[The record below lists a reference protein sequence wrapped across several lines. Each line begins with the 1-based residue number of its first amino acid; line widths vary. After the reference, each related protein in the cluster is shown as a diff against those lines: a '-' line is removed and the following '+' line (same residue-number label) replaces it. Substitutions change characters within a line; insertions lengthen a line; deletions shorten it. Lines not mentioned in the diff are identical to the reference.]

1 MILLVLR
8 LAGTAIHAD
17 FRAVEETMFGAT
29 SSERPQRI
37 AFILVPNF
45 SMIAFTS
52 AVEPLRLANRTAG
65 KDLYSWRIFSSEGKP
80 IAASNGIVLHPSGD
94 IDQATGYGT
103 AILCSGIEA
112 HLYQDR
118 MLFAGLRRLDR
129 QGADIGA
136 LCTGSHILA
145 RAGLLDGYRCTIHW
159 ENIAAFAEDFPGI
172 EVTSELFEIDR
183 NRFTCSGGTAPLDM
197 MLNMI
202 ALQHGHELATAV
214 SEQFIH
220 ERIRDRH
227 DHQRMA
233 LTARLGV
240 RHPKLIQVIQQ
251 MEANLEEPLSRG
263 DLADAAGLSSRQMER
278 LFAKYLKKSP
288 ARYYVE
294 LRLNRARLLL
304 LQTNMSVIDIA
315 LACGF
320 VSASHFSKCYRD
332 FFGKTP
338 RRARAGPVQRPSE
351 RAPSAAA

>member
-1 MILLVLR
+1 
-8 LAGTAIHAD
+8 
-17 FRAVEETMFGAT
+17 MFGDLPAKL
-29 SSERPQRI
+29 PQQI
-37 AFILVPNF
+37 AFLLVPNF

-52 AVEPLRLANRTAG
+52 AVEPLRLANRVSG
-65 KDLYSWRIFSSEGKP
+65 KELFRWHLFSADGKP
-80 IAASNGIVLHPSGD
+80 VAASNGIQLAPEGAV
-94 IDQATGYGT
+94 DQILGYHT
-103 AILCSGIEA
+103 VILCSGIDG
-112 HLYQDR
+112 HLYEDR
-118 MLFAGLRRLDR
+118 NVFATLRRADR

-145 RAGLLDGYRCTIHW
+145 KANMLNGYRCTIHW
-159 ENIAAFAEDFPGI
+159 ENLASFTENFP
-172 EVTSELFEIDR
+172 EVEATAELFEVDR
-183 NRFTCSGGTAPLDM
+183 NRFTCSGGTAALDM

-202 ALQHGHELATAV
+202 GQQHGHELAAAV

-240 RHPKLIQVIQQ
+240 RHPKLIQVIQS

-263 DLADAAGLSSRQMER
+263 DLAKAASLSSRQMER

-338 RRARAGPVQRPSE
+338 RRERAGPVQRGGLE
-351 RAPSAAA
+351 QHAAE

>member
-1 MILLVLR
+1 
-8 LAGTAIHAD
+8 
-17 FRAVEETMFGAT
+17 MFGDLPGKL
-29 SSERPQRI
+29 PQSI
-37 AFILVPNF
+37 AFLLVPNF
-45 SMIAFTS
+45 SMNSFTS
-52 AVEPLRLANRTAG
+52 AVEPLRLANRASG
-65 KDLYSWRIFSSEGKP
+65 KELYRWHLFSPDGKP
-80 IAASNGIVLHPSGD
+80 VAASNGIQLTPEGAAEGVLSHH
-94 IDQATGYGT
+94 TV
-103 AILCSGIEA
+103 ILCSGIDG
-112 HLYQDR
+112 HLYEDR
-118 MLFAGLRRLDR
+118 NVFALLRRVER

-136 LCTGSHILA
+136 LCTGAHVLA
-145 RAGLLDGYRCTIHW
+145 RANMLNGYRCTIHW
-159 ENIAAFAEDFPGI
+159 ENLASFTENFP
-172 EVTSELFEIDR
+172 EVEATAELFEIDR
-183 NRFTCSGGTAPLDM
+183 NRFTCSGGTAALDM
-197 MLNMI
+197 MLNVI
-202 ALQHGHELATAV
+202 GQQHGHELAAAV

-240 RHPKLIQVIQQ
+240 RHPKLIQVIQS

-263 DLADAAGLSSRQMER
+263 DLAQAAGLSSRQMER

-338 RRARAGPVQRPSE
+338 RRERAGPVQRQVE
-351 RAPSAAA
+351 RAPIAAAGE

>member
-1 MILLVLR
+1 
-8 LAGTAIHAD
+8 
-17 FRAVEETMFGAT
+17 MFGDLPAKL
-29 SSERPQRI
+29 PQHI
-37 AFILVPNF
+37 AFLLVPNF

-52 AVEPLRLANRTAG
+52 AVEPLRLANRASG
-65 KDLYSWRIFSSEGKP
+65 KELYRWHLFSTDGKP
-80 IAASNGIVLHPSGD
+80 VAASNGILLTPEGPA
-94 IDQATGYGT
+94 DQMLNFHTVV
-103 AILCSGIEA
+103 LCSGIDG
-112 HLYQDR
+112 HLFEDKNV
-118 MLFAGLRRLDR
+118 FAILRRADR

-145 RAGLLDGYRCTIHW
+145 RANMLNGYRCTIHW
-159 ENIAAFAEDFPGI
+159 ENLASFNENFPEI
-172 EVTSELFEIDR
+172 EATSELFEIDR
-183 NRFTCSGGTAPLDM
+183 NRFTCSGGTAALDM

-202 ALQHGHELATAV
+202 GQQQGHELAAAV

-240 RHPKLIQVIQQ
+240 RHPKLIQVIQL
-251 MEANLEEPLSRG
+251 MEANLEEPMSRG
-263 DLADAAGLSSRQMER
+263 DLAEAAGLSSRQMER
-278 LFAKYLKKSP
+278 LFAKYLHKSP

-338 RRARAGPVQRPSE
+338 RRERAAPSPRVAEEPRLAARA
-351 RAPSAAA
+351 

>member
-1 MILLVLR
+1 
-8 LAGTAIHAD
+8 
-17 FRAVEETMFGAT
+17 MFGDLPAKL
-29 SSERPQRI
+29 PQQM
-37 AFILVPNF
+37 AFLLVPNF

-52 AVEPLRLANRTAG
+52 AVEPLRLANRASG
-65 KDLYSWRIFSSEGKP
+65 KELYRWHLFSPDGKP
-80 IAASNGIVLHPSGD
+80 VAASNGILLTPEGPV
-94 IDQATGYGT
+94 DQILNYHTV
-103 AILCSGIEA
+103 ILCSGIDG
-112 HLYQDR
+112 HLYEDR
-118 MLFAGLRRLDR
+118 NVFAMLRRAER

-145 RAGLLDGYRCTIHW
+145 RANMLNGYRCTIHW
-159 ENIAAFAEDFPGI
+159 ENLASFTENFP
-172 EVTSELFEIDR
+172 EVEATAELFEIDR
-183 NRFTCSGGTAPLDM
+183 NRFTCSGGTAALDM
-197 MLNMI
+197 MLNLI
-202 ALQHGHELATAV
+202 GQQHGHELAAAV

-251 MEANLEEPLSRG
+251 MEANLEEPLTRG
-263 DLADAAGLSSRQMER
+263 DLAEAAGLSSRQMER

-338 RRARAGPVQRPSE
+338 RRERAGPVQRGAIEPQ
-351 RAPSAAA
+351 AAE

>member
-1 MILLVLR
+1 MTQIDKSAWPRGLLS
-8 LAGTAIHAD
+8 
-17 FRAVEETMFGAT
+17 MFGELPAKL
-29 SSERPQRI
+29 PQEI
-37 AFILVPNF
+37 AFLLVPNF

-52 AVEPLRLANRTAG
+52 AVEPLRLANRASG
-65 KDLYSWRIFSSEGKP
+65 KELYRWHLYSPDGKP
-80 IAASNGIVLHPSGD
+80 VAASNGISLAPEGGVDAVLNHH
-94 IDQATGYGT
+94 TV
-103 AILCSGIEA
+103 ILCSGIDG
-112 HLYQDR
+112 HLYEDR
-118 MLFAGLRRLDR
+118 NVFATLRRVER

-145 RAGLLDGYRCTIHW
+145 RANMLNGYRCTIHW
-159 ENIAAFAEDFPGI
+159 ENLASFTENFP
-172 EVTSELFEIDR
+172 EVEATAELFEIDR
-183 NRFTCSGGTAPLDM
+183 NRFTCSGGTAALDM

-202 ALQHGHELATAV
+202 GQQHGHELAAAV

-240 RHPKLIQVIQQ
+240 RHPKLIQVIQS

-263 DLADAAGLSSRQMER
+263 DLAQAAGLSSRQMER

-338 RRARAGPVQRPSE
+338 RRERAGPVQRITPE
-351 RAPSAAA
+351 LAA

>member
-1 MILLVLR
+1 
-8 LAGTAIHAD
+8 
-17 FRAVEETMFGAT
+17 MFGDLPAKL
-29 SSERPQRI
+29 PQQI
-37 AFILVPNF
+37 AFLLVPNF

-52 AVEPLRLANRTAG
+52 AVEPLRLANRVSG
-65 KDLYSWRIFSSEGKP
+65 KELFRWHLFTPDGKAV
-80 IAASNGIVLHPSGD
+80 AASNGIQLTPEGAV
-94 IDQATGYGT
+94 DQILNFQTI
-103 AILCSGIEA
+103 ILCSGIDG
-112 HLYQDR
+112 HLYEDR
-118 MLFAGLRRLDR
+118 NVFAMLRRAER

-145 RAGLLDGYRCTIHW
+145 RANMLNGYRCTIHW
-159 ENIAAFAEDFPGI
+159 ENLASFTENFP
-172 EVTSELFEIDR
+172 EVEATAELFEVDR
-183 NRFTCSGGTAPLDM
+183 NRFTCSGGTAALDM

-202 ALQHGHELATAV
+202 GQQHGHELAAAV

-338 RRARAGPVQRPSE
+338 RRERAGPVQRSGAD
-351 RAPSAAA
+351 APVLAGIE

>member
-1 MILLVLR
+1 
-8 LAGTAIHAD
+8 
-17 FRAVEETMFGAT
+17 MFGDLPAKL
-29 SSERPQRI
+29 PQQM
-37 AFILVPNF
+37 AFLLVPNF

-52 AVEPLRLANRTAG
+52 AVEPLRLANRASG
-65 KDLYSWRIFSSEGKP
+65 KELYRWHLFTPDGKP
-80 IAASNGIVLHPSGD
+80 VSASNGIQLTPAGGV
-94 IDQATGYGT
+94 DQILNYHTV
-103 AILCSGIEA
+103 ILCSGIDG
-112 HLYQDR
+112 HLYEDR
-118 MLFAGLRRLDR
+118 NVFAVLRRAER

-145 RAGLLDGYRCTIHW
+145 RANMLNGYRCTIHW
-159 ENIAAFAEDFPGI
+159 ENLASFTENFP
-172 EVTSELFEIDR
+172 EVEATAELFEIDR
-183 NRFTCSGGTAPLDM
+183 NRFTCSGGTAALDM

-202 ALQHGHELATAV
+202 GQQHGHELAAAV

-338 RRARAGPVQRPSE
+338 RRERAGPVQR
-351 RAPSAAA
+351 AAVESPMLAGVE

>member
-1 MILLVLR
+1 
-8 LAGTAIHAD
+8 
-17 FRAVEETMFGAT
+17 
-29 SSERPQRI
+29 
-37 AFILVPNF
+37 
-45 SMIAFTS
+45 MIAFTS
-52 AVEPLRLANRTAG
+52 AVEPLRLANRASG
-65 KDLYSWRIFSSEGKP
+65 KELYRWHLFSTDGKP
-80 IAASNGIVLHPSGD
+80 VAASNGILLTPEGPA
-94 IDQATGYGT
+94 DQMLNFHTVV
-103 AILCSGIEA
+103 LCSGIDG
-112 HLYQDR
+112 HLFEDKNV
-118 MLFAGLRRLDR
+118 FAILRRADR

-145 RAGLLDGYRCTIHW
+145 RANMLNGYRCTIHW
-159 ENIAAFAEDFPGI
+159 ENLASFTENFPEI
-172 EVTSELFEIDR
+172 EATSELFEIDR
-183 NRFTCSGGTAPLDM
+183 NRFTCSGGTAALDM

-202 ALQHGHELATAV
+202 GQQHGHELAAAV

-240 RHPKLIQVIQQ
+240 RHPKLIQVIQL

-263 DLADAAGLSSRQMER
+263 DLAEAAGLSSRQMER
-278 LFAKYLKKSP
+278 LFAKYLHKSP

-338 RRARAGPVQRPSE
+338 RRE
-351 RAPSAAA
+351 RAAPSPRPADEPRVAVRA

>member
-1 MILLVLR
+1 
-8 LAGTAIHAD
+8 
-17 FRAVEETMFGAT
+17 MFGELPT
-29 SSERPQRI
+29 KLPQQV
-37 AFILVPNF
+37 AFLLVPNF

-52 AVEPLRLANRTAG
+52 AVEPLRLANRVSG
-65 KDLYSWRIFSSEGKP
+65 KELYRWHLFSPDGKA
-80 IAASNGIVLHPSGD
+80 IAASNGIQLTPEGPA
-94 IDQATGYGT
+94 DQILAYQTV
-103 AILCSGIEA
+103 ILCSGIDG
-112 HLYQDR
+112 HLYEDR
-118 MLFAGLRRLDR
+118 NVFAVLRRADR

-145 RAGLLDGYRCTIHW
+145 RASMLNGYRCTIHW
-159 ENIAAFAEDFPGI
+159 ENLASFTENFP
-172 EVTSELFEIDR
+172 EVEATAELFEVDR
-183 NRFTCSGGTAPLDM
+183 NRFTCSGGTAALDM

-202 ALQHGHELATAV
+202 GQQHGHELAAAV

-240 RHPKLIQVIQQ
+240 RHPKLIQVIQS
-251 MEANLEEPLSRG
+251 MESNLEEPLSRG
-263 DLADAAGLSSRQMER
+263 DLAQAAGLSSRQMER

-338 RRARAGPVQRPSE
+338 RRERAGPVQRSAAE
-351 RAPSAAA
+351 RAAVGAE

>member
-1 MILLVLR
+1 
-8 LAGTAIHAD
+8 
-17 FRAVEETMFGAT
+17 MFGDLPAKL
-29 SSERPQRI
+29 PQQI
-37 AFILVPNF
+37 AFLLVPNF

-52 AVEPLRLANRTAG
+52 AVEPLRLANRASG
-65 KDLYSWRIFSSEGKP
+65 KELYRWHLFTPDGKP
-80 IAASNGIVLHPSGD
+80 VSASNGIQLTPQGSVDQVLNYHSV
-94 IDQATGYGT
+94 
-103 AILCSGIEA
+103 ILCSGIDG
-112 HLYQDR
+112 HLYEDR
-118 MLFAGLRRLDR
+118 NVFAVLRRADR

-145 RAGLLDGYRCTIHW
+145 RANMLNGYRCTIHW
-159 ENIAAFAEDFPGI
+159 ENLASFTENFP
-172 EVTSELFEIDR
+172 EVEATAELFEVDR
-183 NRFTCSGGTAPLDM
+183 NRFTCSGGTAALDM

-202 ALQHGHELATAV
+202 GQQHGHELAAAV

-338 RRARAGPVQRPSE
+338 RRERAGPVQRSAVE
-351 RAPSAAA
+351 APILAGAE

>member
-1 MILLVLR
+1 
-8 LAGTAIHAD
+8 
-17 FRAVEETMFGAT
+17 MFGALP
-29 SSERPQRI
+29 SKLPQQI
-37 AFILVPNF
+37 AFLLVPNF

-52 AVEPLRLANRTAG
+52 AVEPLRLANRVSG
-65 KDLYSWRIFSSEGKP
+65 RELYRWQLYSPDGSP
-80 IAASNGIVLHPSGD
+80 ICASNGIQLTPVGAV
-94 IDQATGYGT
+94 DQVVGYET
-103 AILCSGIEA
+103 VILCSGVDG
-112 HLYQDR
+112 HLFDDKAV
-118 MLFAGLRRLDR
+118 FAALRRADR

-145 RAGLLDGYRCTIHW
+145 RANMLNGYRCTIHW
-159 ENIAAFAEDFPGI
+159 ENLASFSENFPEI
-172 EVTSELFEIDR
+172 ETTSELFEIDR
-183 NRFTCSGGTAPLDM
+183 NRFTCSGGTAALDM

-202 ALQHGHELATAV
+202 SQQHGHELAAAV

-240 RHPKLIQVIQQ
+240 RHPKLIQVIQL
-251 MEANLEEPLSRG
+251 MEANLEEPLSRSQ
-263 DLADAAGLSSRQMER
+263 LADAAGLSSRQMER
-278 LFAKYLKKSP
+278 LFSKYLHRSP

-338 RRARAGPVQRPSE
+338 RRE
-351 RAPSAAA
+351 RATPSNLRGDPDALMMEVAAI